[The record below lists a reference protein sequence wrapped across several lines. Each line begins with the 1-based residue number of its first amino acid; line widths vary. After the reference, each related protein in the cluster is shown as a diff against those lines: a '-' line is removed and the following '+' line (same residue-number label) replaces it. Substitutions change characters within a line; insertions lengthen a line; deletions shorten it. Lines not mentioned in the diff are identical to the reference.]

1 MEQNY
6 YEILEVNKNASPEII
21 EKAYK
26 TLVKKYHPDLQQD
39 ENKNKYEEKIKKINE
54 AKRIIVCGT
63 GRSGLM
69 LKSFAMRLMQI
80 GYISYVVGE
89 TITPAIKEGD
99 LLIVASASGE
109 TNSVCQAVKS
119 AQKENVKVITIT
131 ANEQSTLY
139 KLQQALITIKVS
151 TKFNTVNITKQPLG
165 SLFEQA
171 LLIIFDAI
179 ILKIA
184 KENENMNSVM
194 AMRHA
199 NIE

>member
-1 MEQNY
+1 M
-6 YEILEVNKNASPEII
+6 
-21 EKAYK
+21 
-26 TLVKKYHPDLQQD
+26 
-39 ENKNKYEEKIKKINE
+39 
-54 AKRIIVCGT
+54 
-63 GRSGLM
+63 
-69 LKSFAMRLMQI
+69 

-119 AQKENVKVITIT
+119 AQKENVEVIAIT

-139 KLQQALITIKVS
+139 KLQQALIKIKVS

-199 NIE
+199 NVE

>member
-1 MEQNY
+1 MFFT
-6 YEILEVNKNASPEII
+6 ASPNAHAPPPLSSMI
-21 EKAYK
+21 EK
-26 TLVKKYHPDLQQD
+26 HPT
-39 ENKNKYEEKIKKINE
+39 NKVI
-54 AKRIIVCGT
+54 A
-63 GRSGLM
+63 
-69 LKSFAMRLMQI
+69 
-80 GYISYVVGE
+80 
-89 TITPAIKEGD
+89 ITPALKEGD

-119 AQKENVKVITIT
+119 AQKENVEVIAIT

-199 NIE
+199 NVE

>member
-1 MEQNY
+1 MSSRKISSE
-6 YEILEVNKNASPEII
+6 
-21 EKAYK
+21 YK
-26 TLVKKYHPDLQQD
+26 D
-39 ENKNKYEEKIKKINE
+39 KKI
-54 AKRIIVCGT
+54 
-63 GRSGLM
+63 
-69 LKSFAMRLMQI
+69 
-80 GYISYVVGE
+80 
-89 TITPAIKEGD
+89 
-99 LLIVASASGE
+99 
-109 TNSVCQAVKS
+109 
-119 AQKENVKVITIT
+119 

>member
-1 MEQNY
+1 MIMEIEDIIK
-6 YEILEVNKNASPEII
+6 EISNVTNMV
-21 EKAYK
+21 
-26 TLVKKYHPDLQQD
+26 TD
-39 ENKNKYEEKIKKINE
+39 EQLKLFIKKINE
-54 AKRIIVCGT
+54 AKRIIVCG
-63 GRSGLM
+63 M
-69 LKSFAMRLMQI
+69 LKSFAMRLMQM

-119 AQKENVKVITIT
+119 AQKENVEVIAIT

-139 KLQQALITIKVS
+139 KLQQALIKIKVS

-199 NIE
+199 NVE

>member
-1 MEQNY
+1 MIMEIEDIIK
-6 YEILEVNKNASPEII
+6 EISNVTNMV
-21 EKAYK
+21 
-26 TLVKKYHPDLQQD
+26 TD
-39 ENKNKYEEKIKKINE
+39 EQLKLFIKKINE

-69 LKSFAMRLMQI
+69 LKSFAMRLMQM

-119 AQKENVKVITIT
+119 AQKENVE

-139 KLQQALITIKVS
+139 KLQQALIKIKVS

-199 NIE
+199 NVE

>member
-1 MEQNY
+1 MIMEIEDIIK
-6 YEILEVNKNASPEII
+6 EISNVTNMVTDEQL
-21 EKAYK
+21 
-26 TLVKKYHPDLQQD
+26 TLF
-39 ENKNKYEEKIKKINE
+39 IKKINE

-69 LKSFAMRLMQI
+69 IKSFAMRLMQI
-80 GYISYVVGE
+80 GYISYLFGE

>member
-1 MEQNY
+1 MIMEIEDIIK
-6 YEILEVNKNASPEII
+6 EISNVTNMVTDEQL
-21 EKAYK
+21 
-26 TLVKKYHPDLQQD
+26 TLF
-39 ENKNKYEEKIKKINE
+39 IKKINE
-54 AKRIIVCGT
+54 AKKIIVCGT

-69 LKSFAMRLMQI
+69 LKSFAMRLMQM

-119 AQKENVKVITIT
+119 AQKENVEVITIT

-151 TKFNTVNITKQPLG
+151 TKFDTVNITKQPLG

-184 KENENMNSVM
+184 KGNENMNSVM

-199 NIE
+199 NVE

>member
-1 MEQNY
+1 MIMEIEDIIK
-6 YEILEVNKNASPEII
+6 EISNVTNIV
-21 EKAYK
+21 
-26 TLVKKYHPDLQQD
+26 TD
-39 ENKNKYEEKIKKINE
+39 EQLRLFIKKINE

-69 LKSFAMRLMQI
+69 LKSFAMRLMQM
-80 GYISYVVGE
+80 GYTSYVVGE

-99 LLIVASASGE
+99 LLVVASASGE

-119 AQKENVKVITIT
+119 AKKQNVQVITIT
-131 ANEQSTLY
+131 ANKKSTLY
-139 KLQQALITIKVS
+139 KLQEALITIEVS
-151 TKFNTVNITKQPLG
+151 TKYNTLNISKQPLG

-184 KENENMNSVM
+184 KKNENMNSAM

-199 NIE
+199 NVE